1 MPAGD
6 KETPTCQKQN
16 PISSIHLM
24 GDETTFTANTPTG
37 EEFLRGPELT
47 IPSIDAAN
55 IVASAR
61 AAGLIVQ
68 PFFD

>member
-1 MPAGD
+1 MPEAKPD
-6 KETPTCQKQN
+6 IEY
-16 PISSIHLM
+16 SSD
-24 GDETTFTANTPTG
+24 GEETTFTANTPAG
-37 EEFLRGPELT
+37 EEFLRSPELT